1 MDVNDC
7 AFPSAGKKKNQSNE
21 RQELIDFARAFYAI
35 SPASANFLN

>member
-1 MDVNDC
+1 MLMTVH
-7 AFPSAGKKKNQSNE
+7 FLQLEKKNQSNE